1 MARPRL
7 IYRDED
13 YANFLCGWYRCIVE
27 QRFELIPYEPGRAY
41 PQDHAIYTTYQQD
54 YYNQNRSAWFR
65 ELESRGHRVVI
76 DHLLDGDVDMAS
88 ELDGSRLTVRSP
100 HWMWYSTAIRA
111 VHDGYH
117 TYRPNT
123 HLTHDFLMLM
133 NKQREHRD
141 RIAAALS
148 PELVTARWSYV
159 ERDRPLDDP
168 TERSGPVFWEFYM
181 NPQWYD
187 STRFS
192 VVVESWM
199 RSDAH
204 FRSPTGRN
212 YKTEVSEKIYKPLA
226 WFHPFVVAGSID
238 TLKFIRSQGFETFDH
253 LWSESYDSITT
264 DSARLD
270 AVIDLVR
277 DVVKQHNCRSG
288 AWDSIT
294 WEKLQHNHH
303 RFFDQRLVVERFHRE
318 ILDEI
323 EAFVCA

>member
-1 MARPRL
+1 M
-7 IYRDED
+7 
-13 YANFLCGWYRCIVE
+13 
-27 QRFELIPYEPGRAY
+27 
-41 PQDHAIYTTYQQD
+41 
-54 YYNQNRSAWFR
+54 
-65 ELESRGHRVVI
+65 
-76 DHLLDGDVDMAS
+76 
-88 ELDGSRLTVRSP
+88 
-100 HWMWYSTAIRA
+100 
-111 VHDGYH
+111 
-117 TYRPNT
+117 
-123 HLTHDFLMLM
+123 
-133 NKQREHRD
+133 
-141 RIAAALS
+141 
-148 PELVTARWSYV
+148 

-277 DVVKQHNCRSG
+277 DVVNQHNCRSG